1 MIDLDKA
8 KGRATVEIR
17 LAGETF
23 RITRVVTGV
32 RQLYADYTTETIR
45 AIEKADTLHRED
57 DESDEGFERR
67 VLKVSREIT
76 AITDRNR
83 ETFFEMLKLIL
94 SRNGHEL
101 DRQWWDDNT
110 DEGDRRR
117 FLDACL
123 SKDVPAQKK
132 TMTVP
137 GLTTKS

>member
-23 RITRVVTGV
+23 RVTRVVTGV

-45 AIEKADTLHRED
+45 ALDRADTLHRGD
-57 DESDEGFERR
+57 DESDEAYEAR
-67 VLKVSREIT
+67 VLDVTREIT
-76 AITDRNR
+76 EITDRNR
-83 ETFFEMLKLIL
+83 ETFFRMLGLIL
-94 SRNGHEL
+94 SRNDHEL
-101 DRQWWDDNT
+101 DRQWWDENT

-132 TMTVP
+132 TMTAR
-137 GLTTKS
+137 GSTTKS

>member
-17 LAGETF
+17 LAGQTF

-45 AIEKADTLHRED
+45 ALDKADTLHRGD
-57 DESDEGFERR
+57 DERDEVYEAR
-67 VLKVSREIT
+67 VVEVTREIT
-76 AITDRNR
+76 EITERNR
-83 ETFFEMLKLIL
+83 ETFFAMLELIL

-101 DRQWWDDNT
+101 DRQWWDENT

-137 GLTTKS
+137 GSTTKS